1 MASLPFFLKRLPVAF
16 AFCLPRWRT
25 PPARR
30 ASGRLRAAPRVEM
43 SSGTRGAAQRVDAR
57 IAELEARLLQLGGR
71 EHKAER
77 SKVNRELWA
86 LQNQTPAAPL
96 AVPPA
101 ISPGLAQ
108 PAGSGDT
115 ITPMQQLVAHWKLLH
130 PASEVGT
137 ALCVRCGAGDAPSC
151 RFHPDARAFAF
162 GTGRFDYGYTSLWDT
177 PHDRWFCCGGIAPE
191 CAGCCEE
198 QNHSTD
204 PDWWRAYDHLSPA
217 LASDRDSS
225 GDSSSDSERSSDAAE
240 AMSAMDIT

>member
-1 MASLPFFLKRLPVAF
+1 M
-16 AFCLPRWRT
+16 
-25 PPARR
+25 
-30 ASGRLRAAPRVEM
+30 
-43 SSGTRGAAQRVDAR
+43 DAR

-86 LQNQTPAAPL
+86 LQQPL
-96 AVPPA
+96 AVPSA
-101 ISPGLAQ
+101 ISPGVVQ
-108 PAGSGDT
+108 PAGSDGT
-115 ITPMQQLVAHWKLLH
+115 VTPMQQLVAHWKLLH
-130 PASEVGT
+130 PASDVGT

-177 PHDRWFCCGGIAPE
+177 PHDRWLCCGGIAPE

>member
-1 MASLPFFLKRLPVAF
+1 MGDSVGDGAGF
-16 AFCLPRWRT
+16 AAIQL
-25 PPARR
+25 
-30 ASGRLRAAPRVEM
+30 SGEGLGSTMVEETSFRGGAAPFRQSVP
-43 SSGTRGAAQRVDAR
+43 RA
-57 IAELEARLLQLGGR
+57 
-71 EHKAER
+71 
-77 SKVNRELWA
+77 ELWA
-86 LQNQTPAAPL
+86 LQQPL
-96 AVPPA
+96 AVPSA
-101 ISPGLAQ
+101 ISPGVVQ
-108 PAGSGDT
+108 PAGSDGT
-115 ITPMQQLVAHWKLLH
+115 VTPMQQLVAHWKLLH
-130 PASEVGT
+130 PASDVGT

-177 PHDRWFCCGGIAPE
+177 PHDRWLCCGGIAPE

>member
-1 MASLPFFLKRLPVAF
+1 MESFPFFLKRES
-16 AFCLPRWRT
+16 RWLLDSPYRSHRQHG
-25 PPARR
+25 ARR
-30 ASGRLRAAPRVEM
+30 RVPPRAAPGVEM

-130 PASEVGT
+130 PASEVGM